1 MTGWLRSTRARIM
14 LVAILAIGLLVTWP
28 LRAAF
33 SIFGLADMG
42 VAARSLHGPI
52 WWGGAEELQIR
63 GVQLGTVN
71 VFLNPVQLLAG
82 RVRVDMTRHVGSPD
96 DISGAFTVGWG
107 ERGIDDVTGAIALAA
122 PLAPLPVSR
131 VEFEDLTVHFAGGRC
146 TVAEGRVRA
155 RVPAIVSGLGLA
167 NGLSGDAR
175 CAGEVVELPL
185 VSQSGQE
192 RLTVRV
198 AANGSYEAVMRVK
211 TSDPLLGAALGAN
224 GFRAVG
230 DEQVL
235 RTVGRL

>member
-1 MTGWLRSTRARIM
+1 MTGWIGSTRARIM
-14 LVAILAIGLLVTWP
+14 LVLILVIGLLVTWP

-42 VAARSLHGPI
+42 VAARSLRGPI

-71 VFLNPVQLLAG
+71 VFLNPVQLLLG
-82 RVRVDMTRHVGSPD
+82 RVRIDMSRRLGAPD

-107 ERGIDDVTGAIALAA
+107 QRGIDDVTGTVALAA

-131 VEFEDLTVHFAGGRC
+131 VEFEDLTVHFSGGRC
-146 TVAEGRVRA
+146 VVAEGRVRA
-155 RVPAIVSGLGLA
+155 RVPALINGLSLA
-167 NGLSGDAR
+167 NGLSGEAK
-175 CAGEVVELPL
+175 CAGDAVELPL
-185 VSQSGQE
+185 VSQSGLE
-192 RLTVRV
+192 RLTVRI
-198 AANGSYEAVMRVK
+198 GSSGRYEATMRIK
-211 TSDPLLGAALGAN
+211 TADPLLGAALGAN
-224 GFRAVG
+224 GFRAVD